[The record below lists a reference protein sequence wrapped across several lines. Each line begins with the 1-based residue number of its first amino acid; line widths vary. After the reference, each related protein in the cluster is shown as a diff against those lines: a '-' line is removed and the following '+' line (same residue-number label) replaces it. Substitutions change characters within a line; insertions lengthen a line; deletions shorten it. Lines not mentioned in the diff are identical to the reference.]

1 MGYIYTT
8 KDSCSNLFFNLL
20 NLIPLTQIYL
30 STESLNF
37 RNEASY
43 GLAQLP
49 QWIENYDIWLIN
61 VRK

>member
-8 KDSCSNLFFNLL
+8 KDSCSNLFVNLL
-20 NLIPLTQIYL
+20 NLIHLTQIYL

-37 RNEASY
+37 RKEASY
-43 GLAQLP
+43 GLAQLR

-61 VRK
+61 MRK

>member
-8 KDSCSNLFFNLL
+8 KDSCSNLFVNLL